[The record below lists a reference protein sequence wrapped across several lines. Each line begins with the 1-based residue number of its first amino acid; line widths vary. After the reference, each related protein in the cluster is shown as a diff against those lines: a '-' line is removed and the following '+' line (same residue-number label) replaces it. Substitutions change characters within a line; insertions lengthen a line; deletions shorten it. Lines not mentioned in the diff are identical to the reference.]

1 MKKIFIVAMALA
13 AFVSCSKDDGG
24 AVLESSK
31 KAVEITISNYL
42 PDTRAITNPTETE
55 VTAYAKVG
63 TLEAFTPEGTE
74 EAPLVA
80 AKAEQLV
87 VLFAN
92 NANTVEHAYALSE
105 EDAGTGG
112 TYTFH
117 NINESVTQ
125 VAVVRKV
132 DKAEDGTYSYDT
144 TAEDFVNTKL
154 DDYKTAALTE
164 YDDNR
169 SIEWMDLFA
178 ASGQL
183 TGGEQCTVTPND
195 HTQGYTYWLYKAQVE
210 VKPMLARVEITNVQC
225 TDLGT
230 TTAAAA
236 AGQPVS
242 GGYDHLTLGTLTFGT
257 NKTYDF
263 KNYVLK
269 GVYCGTA
276 QVEGAVC
283 DAAAKNYYDAIYNGS
298 ANNGKVIAWDIS
310 VNTPYPAVEDV
321 TEGEATVKRPVPAT
335 ALKIQMEAS
344 AHDYN
349 VVNTG
354 KTLSV
359 GFNGAE
365 EFEAGKIY
373 QIEIPF
379 KESNL
384 DKSNEAICVNVTV
397 SIANWVVVPLTP
409 VFGNGTNTNN

>member
-1 MKKIFIVAMALA
+1 MKKIFFVAMALA

-55 VTAYAKVG
+55 VTANAKVG
-63 TLEAFTPEGTE
+63 TLEAFTPEGTDE
-74 EAPLVA
+74 NPLVA
-80 AKAEQLV
+80 ARTEQLV

-92 NANTVEHAYALSE
+92 NANKVEHAYALSGE
-105 EDAGTGG
+105 TAGTDG

-132 DKAEDGTYSYDT
+132 DKAEGGTYSYDT
-144 TAEDFVNTKL
+144 TAEDFVGTDL
-154 DDYKTAALTE
+154 ATYKTAALTE

-183 TGGEQCTVTPND
+183 TQKEQCTVTPND
-195 HTQGYTYWLYKAQVE
+195 HTAGYTYWLYKAQVE

-225 TDLGT
+225 TDLGE
-230 TTAAAA
+230 TTASAAN
-236 AGQPVS
+236 GQLVS

-276 QVEGAVC
+276 KVDGAVC
-283 DAAAKNYYDAIYNGS
+283 DAAKNYYDAIYNGT

-310 VNTPYPAVEDV
+310 VKTPYPAVEDV

-335 ALKIQMEAS
+335 ALKIQMEAF
-344 AHDYN
+344 AHDYT

-373 QIEIPF
+373 QIAIPF

-397 SIANWVVVPLTP
+397 KVANWVVVPLTP
-409 VFGNGTNTNN
+409 VFGNGTNNNN